1 MIITKK
7 ATNSLHINLF
17 LNGDI
22 MSIGERIA
30 ELRKEQNLSQV
41 QLADAMEV
49 SRQAVSKWETDQS
62 SPDSLKLIKLAQILD
77 TDIEYLTTGRRS
89 YGRRPPVVIKTVET
103 VEKVVEKPVIQVVEK
118 VVEVEKPVVQ
128 IVEKKVPVKQPVI
141 QKVVRTKYKQEPF
154 TLLIVG
160 AVSFAVGLILGLLL

>member
-1 MIITKK
+1 
-7 ATNSLHINLF
+7 
-17 LNGDI
+17 

-62 SPDSLKLIKLAQILD
+62 SPDSLNLIKLAQILD
-77 TDIEYLTTGRRS
+77 TDIEYLTTGRRN